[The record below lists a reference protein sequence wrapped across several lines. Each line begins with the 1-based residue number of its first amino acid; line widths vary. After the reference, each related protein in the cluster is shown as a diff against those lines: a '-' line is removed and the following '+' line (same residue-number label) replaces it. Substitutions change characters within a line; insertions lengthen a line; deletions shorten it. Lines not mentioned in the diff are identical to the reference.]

1 MSRNDRGSHD
11 DVAPQH
17 VRRRMDV
24 EERKTA
30 ILNAAREAFTGGSYS
45 DVSVATIARRAATSQ
60 ALIFHYFG
68 SKAQLYAEV
77 VRSEIEQLAAA
88 QRSAINALGNVSARD
103 RVRETLL
110 VYVAYIAEH
119 PQGWASPLVGGMEP
133 PEAVAVR
140 REARK
145 RYVDALRDLLGV
157 ESWPRHEYALWGY
170 FGFLDAACLAWV
182 NAGCPDD
189 DRYPLIDACLGALE
203 GALGDWT
210 R

>member
-1 MSRNDRGSHD
+1 
-11 DVAPQH
+11 
-17 VRRRMDV
+17 MDV

-30 ILNAAREAFTGGSYS
+30 ILKAAREAFASGSYS
-45 DVSVATIARRAATSQ
+45 TVSVAAIARRAATSQ

-68 SKAQLYAEV
+68 SKAQLYAAV

-88 QRSAINALGNVSARD
+88 QREAVDRLGNVSAREQ
-103 RVRETLL
+103 VRETLL
-110 VYVAYIAEH
+110 IYLTYIAEH

-140 REARK
+140 GEARA
-145 RYVDALRDLLGV
+145 RYVEALRELLGV
-157 ESWPRHEYALWGY
+157 EAWPRHEYALWGY
-170 FGFLDAACLAWV
+170 FGFLDAACLAWA
-182 NAGCPDD
+182 NADCPDD
-189 DRYPLIDACLGALE
+189 DRYSLIDACLGALE